1 MSRLMAVGEAK
12 STKAG
17 SRVDFQTQGGGNW
30 PEWDRFITL
39 DGKRAHH
46 IGNVCGTCPF
56 LFERLEGANDKVSPT
71 ELSNTL
77 RNGITSIDERAV
89 DVAMEILPAGVYK
102 ALLLSCVPQFI
113 SPSKKGDYFF
123 EEQIQLWGVDG
134 FWGVPHYAKNEYYRT
149 QAMNV
154 GNRGALFEFVVP
166 MFPKRYLH
174 EATIQSYD
182 AILNHPTTPTALAV
196 SILDVK
202 QPADWAGDLE
212 ITTHWCLAHYLLD
225 GHHKMCAAANGGKPI
240 SILSFLAIEK
250 GVSGP
255 EQIAEVLKILAQD

>member
-1 MSRLMAVGEAK
+1 MSKLIAMAEAK
-12 STKAG
+12 SIKAG

-39 DGKRAHH
+39 DGRRAHH
-46 IGNVCGTCPF
+46 VGNICGTCPF
-56 LFERLEGANDKVSPT
+56 LFERLEGANEKVSPT

-77 RNGITSIDERAV
+77 RNGIKSIDQRV
-89 DVAMEILPAGVYK
+89 IDVAMEILPTGAYK
-102 ALLLSCVPQFI
+102 VLLLSCVPRFI
-113 SPSKKGDYFF
+113 SPSGKGDYFF

-134 FWGVPHYAKNEYYRT
+134 FWGVPHYAKNEYYRSEM
-149 QAMNV
+149 AKI

-174 EATIQSYD
+174 EETIQSYD
-182 AILNHPTTPTALAV
+182 AILSHPTIPTALAV

-202 QPADWAGDLE
+202 QPATWMGNPE

-225 GHHKMCAAANGGKPI
+225 GHHKICAAAKAGKPI

-255 EQIAEVLKILAQD
+255 DQIAETLKTLAQD